1 MSASKA
7 KTRTKGIVGT
17 KPGATHKTGPGDL
30 NASQFACWYRDET
43 LAQWRGL
50 DLAAVTRLAEYVAEC
65 QDQGRQIFVL
75 GNGGSAATASHWAT
89 DLCKTAEV
97 KGKAPI
103 KCVSLTDNV
112 SYITA
117 IGNDLSFDDIFSR
130 QLENLVE
137 AGDLVILI
145 SGSGNSRNLLKA
157 AELARSRGAKTAA
170 LLGFDGGRLK
180 DVVSLSVLVDSDQYG
195 VIEDLHM
202 GIGHIL
208 TFYLKQR
215 P

>member
-1 MSASKA
+1 MSASK
-7 KTRTKGIVGT
+7 KRGVSGTR
-17 KPGATHKTGPGDL
+17 PGATHKTGPGGL
-30 NASQFACWYRDET
+30 NASKFAIWYREET
-43 LAQWRGL
+43 LSQWRGL
-50 DLAAVTRLAEYVAEC
+50 DLEGVTRLAESVAEC
-65 QDQGRQIFVL
+65 QDQGRQVFVL

-89 DLCKTAEV
+89 DLSKTAEV

-130 QLENLVE
+130 QLENLLE
-137 AGDLVILI
+137 PGDLVILI
-145 SGSGNSRNLLKA
+145 SGSGNSRNLIKA
-157 AELARSRGAKTAA
+157 AEYARARGAKTAA

-180 DVVSLSVLVDSDQYG
+180 DMVALSVLIDSDQYG

-215 P
+215 Q